1 MSQNYLASR
10 SSNLSSFNAIAMNYS
25 TLTVSTL
32 SGVSTLNVSRVITTS
47 TIQVNSSMISL
58 GASTNQVYVSSLSY
72 GNFSTSTKWNTSMI
86 DLLSTAT
93 IAMSANAQ
101 YQMTVSPSTTVSSIM
116 YTSTLGQSWTTISA
130 ATGLPSA
137 TATSYTAGAV
147 SGDGRYGAL
156 GAYGG
161 YLYTTANSGATWTN
175 TNPNTPAIYLPLN
188 GSVTDIIG
196 TSNPSVQG
204 ANAGSISYVPGI
216 VGTRAINF
224 ANATPGGTPTQY
236 IRGTWSGS
244 TNATI
249 SLWFNIQSTA
259 GFQSIFSAYQSNLY
273 IGVSSSNMVYID
285 VPSGS
290 SYQAIN
296 GPIVANNTW
305 YNIVLIF
312 QTNGLCSFYLN
323 NQLIGTYT
331 NTGIGSQATTL
342 FSLGAYDNTITNAF
356 NGYIDDFKIY
366 NSAISTPPSPMVP
379 QNWSS
384 TALSNT
390 GQYMIATATGAGLY
404 MSSNFGSTWSQV
416 TGVMLSAIWSNAQVS
431 ATGQYML
438 AYSTPVMVSP
448 QLTGLTGNI
457 TTTSP
462 VYTSWQTNGI
472 TWTSFCSSIV
482 DNDARFQ
489 AWCAFNNLGNSS
501 SAPYSWASARNYNT
515 TTGAYTGSLS
525 TTIQSVASQ
534 TGEWIQLQSSVPVVL
549 YSYNFA
555 CGTFAAIPKTYFIIG
570 SNDGSTWYPIQSV
583 SIGTNPFTV
592 DFTVATS
599 APIIVNQ
606 SGSQTMTAGTSGTLT
621 CTTYTTNTT
630 AAYTYFRLI
639 GTSTFGS
646 TAVRCCEITE
656 LYLNFQAGGQTYST
670 NYGATWNNGYALQTP
685 TALSLSESGQYAIGA
700 NAPQILAELNF
711 ENSYI
716 DSIGGL
722 ATGVLSGTTA
732 NVTFTSTSKVGST
745 SLAVT
750 NTAGAQ
756 SGLGY
761 VNYTIPAGHPLR
773 SPTLLTIAFWM
784 YPTSTSVWP
793 TQSSPLGFNNGTNG
807 AGPYFYLASVM
818 SFAYYTS
825 TGTFNA
831 ITGTTT
837 IAQSTWVHVAIT
849 FSNGN
854 LILYVNGVAEASA
867 VITGSLSLGGSS
879 SWGPITNMFIGC
891 EHTGYGGYNGYIDNV
906 RIYNTAL
913 SQSQINTLYTTPAT
927 AALTIP
933 PVYITSN
940 FLQGFSTGT
949 STTPTFQTP
958 LNAATNNPVA
968 SAVSN
973 TGQYMVIITNNVSGN
988 NVYYSTN
995 FGAYFAGLQ
1004 LGTTLL
1010 TSCAISYDGSYITV
1024 SNATTTWTLNNNS
1037 NGFSLAL
1044 GNQAGYQNQG
1054 QNAIAIGN
1062 GAGSINQTANSIILN
1077 ASGSAVNS
1085 FAPGFYVAP
1094 IASYVAS
1101 SSGSYNLLGYGT
1113 DNQVVQIANIIMSTA
1128 GNIGFTGSMPR
1139 IQLIDTTSNRQPS
1152 IEFIRGQTFF
1162 DNGLSYSNWRIV
1174 ASGGQSDG
1182 AMPAIPAGSLGFYHN
1197 GGMLTGHTMVLSD
1210 SGNVGIGTTN
1220 PTTIF
1225 QVWSGTSNPLSVT
1238 AKEVFITG
1246 SDVVGGVLGMYITSN
1261 NSGTSTYGSTTYGR
1275 FGRLSVNYSA
1285 SIGGTGN
1292 AGYWRDWGI
1301 DNGGNLFWTQNAS
1314 ISTAMSI
1321 SSGGNLYVSSNV
1333 GIGTVFPQAILH
1345 VHESPIVGD
1354 VSRKEAIRGTRNG
1367 TGGVQNNVSMALS
1380 YGPNTIAVNPYGVID
1395 FKVNGLPDANNGY
1408 GYIPNVTVMSVVGNG
1423 RVGIGT
1429 TTPAYPLTVY
1439 GGTGLVYNAGGN
1451 NPYLGT
1457 PTIGVQNTSSYGA
1470 VCAWFQIDVI
1480 AGGAL
1485 GTFSDI
1491 RIKNKIEHITNAL
1504 EKINNIPVVQ
1514 HDYVDKVKY
1523 PRACSVGVIAQD
1535 IVSII
1540 PDAVSYEKEFIPN
1553 IMQIPSQCIRID
1565 DYIKI
1570 TCDVPMDITISD
1582 TLKLVLLSE
1591 EKQVSLLYLSPD
1603 KRTIH
1608 VPAWNDNHL
1617 DQLFVYGKQIDDFHI
1632 IDKAKLGILALG
1644 GVKELYQLLMKQQS
1658 QITDLIAQVK
1668 LLTDNK

>member
-72 GNFSTSTKWNTSMI
+72 GNFSTNTKWNTSMI
-86 DLLSTAT
+86 DRLSTAT

-116 YTSTLGQSWTTISA
+116 YTSTLGQSWTTLSA

-137 TATSYTAGAV
+137 TATSYTAGAI
-147 SGDGRYGAL
+147 SGDGQYAAL

-161 YLYTTANSGATWTN
+161 YLYRTANSGATWTN
-175 TNPNTPAIYLPLN
+175 TNPNTASLYAQIAFEGNANDVSGN
-188 GSVTDIIG
+188 GRTVNTF
-196 TSNPSVQG
+196 
-204 ANAGSISYVPGI
+204 GSITYVPGI

-224 ANATPGGTPTQY
+224 VNASATDATQY
-236 IRGTWSGS
+236 IRIPWTGATNFSFSGWF
-244 TNATI
+244 NVQ
-249 SLWFNIQSTA
+249 SLWGSFWSRI
-259 GFQSIFSAYQSNLY
+259 ISAYNNGIELYVQNDAIVSCKFPTGGSNSVQLITY
-273 IGVSSSNMVYID
+273 GKI
-285 VPSGS
+285 
-290 SYQAIN
+290 AL
-296 GPIVANNTW
+296 NTW
-305 YNIVLIF
+305 YNYTLIF
-312 QTNGLCSFYLN
+312 QTNAVCSFYMN
-323 NQLIGTYT
+323 NTLVGTIT
-331 NTGIGSQATTL
+331 NTGGVGSFASETI
-342 FSLGAYDNTITNAF
+342 SLGCYNTFLADSF
-356 NGYIDDFKIY
+356 NGYMDDFKVY
-366 NSAISTPPSPMVP
+366 NSAITFTPMVP

-390 GQYMIATATGAGLY
+390 GQYMLATATGAGLY
-404 MSSNFGSTWSQV
+404 MSSNFGSTWTQV
-416 TGVMLSAIWSNAQVS
+416 TGTLLSALWSAAQVS
-431 ATGQYML
+431 ASGQYML
-438 AYSTPVMVSP
+438 AYSTPVMVQP
-448 QLTGLTGNI
+448 QLTGLASSGAAL
-457 TTTSP
+457 TTNP
-462 VYTSWQTNGI
+462 WQVNGI
-472 TWTSFCSSIV
+472 TWTASASSV
-482 DNDARFQ
+482 YNSTFPVSN
-489 AWCAFNNLGNSS
+489 AFNNSFATLNGWVSSTTSTYNSS
-501 SAPYSWASARNYNT
+501 
-515 TTGAYTGSLS
+515 GAYIGTTSTNIVNGSGAVL
-525 TTIQSVASQ
+525 
-534 TGEWIQLQSSVPVVL
+534 GEWLQIQSSVPL
-549 YSYNFA
+549 QMYSYNFA
-555 CGTFAAIPKTYFIIG
+555 SGDTAGNIPKVYYIIG
-570 SNDGSTWYPIQSV
+570 SNDNVNWYIIQTV
-583 SIGTNPFTV
+583 NFGATNPFNGALK
-592 DFTVATS
+592 VATS
-599 APIIVNQ
+599 SPIIINQ
-606 SGSQTMTAGTSGTLT
+606 SGSQTMNGGNAVTFTPG
-621 CTTYTTNTT
+621 T
-630 AAYTYFRLI
+630 AATSTSAFIYFRLI
-639 GTSTFGS
+639 VNSVFGTSL
-646 TAVRCCEITE
+646 ATE
-656 LYLNFQAGGQTYST
+656 LGEWYINFQAGGQTYST
-670 NYGATWNNGYALQTP
+670 NYGSTWNNGYALPTP

-700 NAPQILAELNF
+700 NNSVPSAP
-711 ENSYI
+711 
-716 DSIGGL
+716 
-722 ATGVLSGTTA
+722 V
-732 NVTFTSTSKVGST
+732 V
-745 SLAVT
+745 
-750 NTAGAQ
+750 
-756 SGLGY
+756 Y
-761 VNYTIPAGHPLR
+761 V
-773 SPTLLTIAFWM
+773 
-784 YPTSTSVWP
+784 
-793 TQSSPLGFNNGTNG
+793 
-807 AGPYFYLASVM
+807 
-818 SFAYYTS
+818 
-825 TGTFNA
+825 
-831 ITGTTT
+831 
-837 IAQSTWVHVAIT
+837 
-849 FSNGN
+849 
-854 LILYVNGVAEASA
+854 
-867 VITGSLSLGGSS
+867 
-879 SWGPITNMFIGC
+879 
-891 EHTGYGGYNGYIDNV
+891 
-906 RIYNTAL
+906 
-913 SQSQINTLYTTPAT
+913 
-927 AALTIP
+927 
-933 PVYITSN
+933 TSN

-958 LNAATNNPVA
+958 LGSGNVPVA

-995 FGAYFAGLQ
+995 FGAYFAGLI

-1062 GAGSINQTANSIILN
+1062 YAGYQNQTANSIILN
-1077 ASGSAVNS
+1077 ASGPGALGTGLNAV
-1085 FAPGFYVAP
+1085 AQGFYVAP
-1094 IASYVAS
+1094 IASYTAS
-1101 SSGSYNLLGYGT
+1101 SSQTFSLLGYGT
-1113 DNQVVQIANIIMSTA
+1113 DNQVVQTGITSLYGANGYIGIGTA
-1128 GNIGFTGSMPR
+1128 NPRTHLDLNGNMIVN
-1139 IQLIDTTSNRQPS
+1139 TTSTNAMLRFTNDSGINYIQSGS
-1152 IEFIRGQTFF
+1152 ILADGSSAPLYFTSIYGQNKWMTIAA
-1162 DNGLSYSNWRIV
+1162 N
-1174 ASGGQSDG
+1174 
-1182 AMPAIPAGSLGFYHN
+1182 
-1197 GGMLTGHTMVLSD
+1197 
-1210 SGNVGIGTTN
+1210 GNVGIGRTN
-1220 PTTIF
+1220 PAYTLDVNGPINATGTIF
-1225 QVWSGTSNPLSVT
+1225 ATNTIALWMPSNGGASL
-1238 AKEVFITG
+1238 FITDSQSSPG
-1246 SDVVGGVLGMYITSN
+1246 N
-1261 NSGTSTYGSTTYGR
+1261 GTTTYGR
-1275 FGRLSVNYSA
+1275 YFGLSGVIYQDFFGSCQWRGC
-1285 SIGGTGN
+1285 SVVGTVSN
-1292 AGYWRDWGI
+1292 A
-1301 DNGGNLFWTQNAS
+1301 N
-1314 ISTAMSI
+1314 AMSI